1 MTPNASPVIE
11 EDALIDADPD
21 DVWRRVAD
29 PRAMSRWSPQV
40 LRTRVTTQGPVG
52 VGTRMR
58 NLNRGGLLLW
68 TTHAQVVRFDP
79 GVEFAIKI
87 RENRTV
93 WSYRVEP
100 VSSGTS
106 RLAIRRE
113 TPDGVSR
120 IALRLERLFWRSVPR
135 FESRLRAG
143 MRTTLS
149 RIKRECE
156 RTAHA
161 RD

>member
-1 MTPNASPVIE
+1 MTLNAAPVIE
-11 EDALIDADPD
+11 EDALIDADP
-21 DVWRRVAD
+21 VRLWRLVAD
-29 PRAMSRWSPQV
+29 PGAMSRWSPQV
-40 LRTRVTTQGPVG
+40 LRTRVTTEGPVG

-68 TTHAQVVRFDP
+68 TTHAKVVRFEP
-79 GVEFAIKI
+79 GVEFAIRI
-87 RENRTV
+87 RENRAV

-100 VSSGTS
+100 VSAGTA
-106 RLAIRRE
+106 RLVIRRE

-120 IALRLERLFWRSVPR
+120 AALRLERLFWRSVPR

-143 MRTTLS
+143 MRTTLA
-149 RIKRECE
+149 RLKRECE
-156 RTAHA
+156 GTSHG